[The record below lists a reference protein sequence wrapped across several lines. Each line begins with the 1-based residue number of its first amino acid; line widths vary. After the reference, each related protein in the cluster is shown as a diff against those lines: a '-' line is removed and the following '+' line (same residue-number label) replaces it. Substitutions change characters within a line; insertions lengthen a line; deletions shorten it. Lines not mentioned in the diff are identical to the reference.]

1 MIAVAATSLTL
12 MNTFAN
18 LEPKVAKL
26 FRLVQYYKAL
36 ELQGPDQD
44 FTANVEPQIVSL
56 MTLIQNYKAANTDDA
71 EQQCR
76 AVDKYEALNRYNK
89 ELDEGNWIAYKQRWL
104 KHISGEMEEQHILE
118 KELRGEL
125 AEAEYKAK
133 KELLELSFASP
144 EYDYEEIVRGGETF
158 MSISRKD
165 RPNRYRYRKQPSTD
179 NKQ

>member
-1 MIAVAATSLTL
+1 

-56 MTLIQNYKAANTDDA
+56 MTLIQNYKAVDTDDA

-89 ELDEGNWIAYKQRWL
+89 ELDEGNWISIQTKMAQAYLWRNGRTTYIGKGVAWGVGR
-104 KHISGEMEEQHILE
+104 SGIQSEERVIGTKLCFP
-118 KELRGEL
+118 R
-125 AEAEYKAK
+125 
-133 KELLELSFASP
+133 
-144 EYDYEEIVRGGETF
+144 I
-158 MSISRKD
+158 
-165 RPNRYRYRKQPSTD
+165 
-179 NKQ
+179 